1 MASGGYER
9 LVAPVLAATSAERLM
24 LEYDDARSGP
34 FEALGGV
41 PDDKTVVLGLVTT
54 KRPDRESVVDLL
66 KRFSVAADYFPID
79 QLGVSPQCGF
89 ATSIIGNDITPDDQR
104 RKLKVVAD
112 VADILWPHVG

>member
-1 MASGGYER
+1 M
-9 LVAPVLAATSAERLM
+9 APVLAATSAERLM

-54 KRPDRESVVDLL
+54 KRPDTEPVVDLL

-89 ATSIIGNDITPDDQR
+89 ATSIIGNDITLDDQR

-112 VADILWPHVG
+112 VADILWPHVD

>member
-1 MASGGYER
+1 M
-9 LVAPVLAATSAERLM
+9 VAPVLAATSAERLM

-34 FEALGGV
+34 FEVLGGV
-41 PDDKTVVLGLVTT
+41 PDDKTVVIGLVTT

-112 VADILWPHVG
+112 VADILWPHQG